1 MQIFIK
7 NLTFETII
15 GILELER
22 KIPQKISVDI
32 KIRYTY
38 EKEVFINYAQ
48 VADFVISA
56 IKKGEFFLL
65 EEALEFT
72 IQKLKMKFPQIE
84 TIKMKISKPN
94 ILKNCIV
101 GAKIKKNFKK
111 N

>member
-1 MQIFIK
+1 LQIFIK
-7 NLTFETII
+7 NLLFEAVL
-15 GILELER
+15 GILEFER
-22 KIPQKISVDI
+22 KTPQKISVDI

-38 EKEVFINYAQ
+38 KKDIFINYAQ
-48 VADFVISA
+48 IADFVIYT

-72 IQKLKMKFPQIE
+72 VQKLKVKFPQIE
-84 TIKMKISKPN
+84 TIKIKISKPN